1 MTYIK
6 KGFTMFEVMIVIAL
20 IGLFFVAISYLTHDV
35 RIGQTNTERFAN
47 KIYDI
52 VRNTR
57 NDMTIGRWILT
68 GWVLI
73 ATKQRDISISNTGI
87 VITYLDNLG
96 TSGSEIIL
104 PAPFFDNDLNYKID
118 DISVSSG
125 WVSESGSYMWD
136 YTGATSAN
144 IIVGTSSSL
153 AIEVG
158 WAVPPTFPIRTLK
171 ITTGYAGFTRSVII
185 DRASW
190 IVEMR
195 TSSSN

>member
-6 KGFTMFEVMIVIAL
+6 KGFTLFEVIIVIAL
-20 IGLFFVAISYLTHDV
+20 IGLFFVAVSYLTHNV
-35 RIGQTNTERFAN
+35 RIWQTNSERFAN

-68 GWVLI
+68 WWVLI

-87 VITYLDNLG
+87 VIIYQDSLG
-96 TSGSEIIL
+96 ATGSDIIL
-104 PAPFFDNDLNYKID
+104 PAPFFDNDSKYQIS

-125 WVSESGSYMWD
+125 WVSSSGSYIWD

-153 AIEVG
+153 AIV
-158 WAVPPTFPIRTLK
+158 VDPIPPLFPIRTLK
-171 ITTGYAGFTRSVII
+171 ITTEYTGFTRSVIL
-185 DRASW
+185 DRASGT
-190 IVEMR
+190 VEIR
-195 TSSSN
+195 TSSDN